1 MDEAMEGTGLGI
13 NVADSFN
20 LLEEGSPLGGLAHP
34 CVGIAM
40 FIMGRIVK
48 SGGRIHNRN
57 QNHRAKV
64 NLLGCIYLITNSSSN
79 VQSVWL
85 GSAAC
90 ALNFGFKND

>member
-48 SGGRIHNRN
+48 SGGQIHNRN
-57 QNHRAKV
+57 QNHRPKV
-64 NLLGCIYLITNSSSN
+64 NLFGCFHLRRSITDNDTQDLFQLSCA
-79 VQSVWL
+79 VKY
-85 GSAAC
+85 GSELA
-90 ALNFGFKND
+90 K